1 VSSPPPSRQ
10 GFSIFIDTV
19 CEGRV
24 PLWWDERG
32 RPLVYATEREA
43 QREIADDLRDRLQ
56 QFLDGEREFEDAM
69 MVEEYILPVSV
80 LPDGA
85 VTTAGGDCFL
95 PRATGA

>member
-1 VSSPPPSRQ
+1 MRASDTRD
-10 GFSIFIDTV
+10 GFCIFIDTV

-24 PLWWDERG
+24 PLWWDEQG

-69 MVEEYILPVSV
+69 TVEEYILPVCV
-80 LPDGA
+80 LPDGS
-85 VTTAGGDCFL
+85 VTTTEGDHFL
-95 PRATGA
+95 PRMT